1 MEPVVKPRLEQ
12 QVYSVQMDN
21 LQVLIALVL
30 VRVLVQ
36 QDKFV
41 RMRTTAFPAEFVV
54 RWLLGW
60 FVTMDDNQGQYVLQ
74 RLESLVQS
82 DSHVKMGHAAD

>member
-54 RWLLGW
+54 LWLLGW